1 MVNGRPEDP
10 RALSPPKSEG
20 CGTPAWLPL
29 RTNLSACQGPCPSIA
44 PFYPSLPFVLAL
56 TVCQALG
63 FRCCHIQSEQAH
75 EVSTAAFCSSTF
87 EKTEYPSKK
96 RVCPR
101 LTIREELGSEPSPL
115 PCTLSQGDGPFPPRC
130 IQVPGAG
137 GRRAGGSGARGQTEV
152 QREALCWLLN
162 GLLPSQKGLNS
173 EMTQDLFLP
182 QEPEVVPLVFPEQE
196 DVHQGEMGI
205 EKMAAC
211 GWRSES

>member
-10 RALSPPKSEG
+10 RALSPLKSQG
-20 CGTPAWLPL
+20 CVTPACLPL

-115 PCTLSQGDGPFPPRC
+115 PCTLSQGDGPFLPAAFRFQGQVGGGLVGVGPGARQKCREKRYVMLAAQWPPPLSEGAELRNDTGPLSA
-130 IQVPGAG
+130 PGAG
-137 GRRAGGSGARGQTEV
+137 GCAFRISPAR
-152 QREALCWLLN
+152 N
-162 GLLPSQKGLNS
+162 
-173 EMTQDLFLP
+173 
-182 QEPEVVPLVFPEQE
+182 EQG
-196 DVHQGEMGI
+196 DVH
-205 EKMAAC
+205 
-211 GWRSES
+211 